1 MSLYSPCL
9 PHTCSLKL
17 ECCLGRVLALRSF
30 FEFSP
35 PSPSIFSSQLQQSY
49 RRAFILELMKGF
61 NRKHHKMNEP
71 EAEVRR
77 IFELAWPGSIAGRK
91 LGEITEKKMAGKWD
105 IENGARPGP
114 ASRLKKVSPPV
125 DFSPPPY
132 VVDPTS
138 TPDTNLAPR
147 GKAVIFDAKNYE
159 KTQNHAINQLK
170 ITSF

>member
-1 MSLYSPCL
+1 
-9 PHTCSLKL
+9 
-17 ECCLGRVLALRSF
+17 
-30 FEFSP
+30 
-35 PSPSIFSSQLQQSY
+35 
-49 RRAFILELMKGF
+49 MKGF

-114 ASRLKKVSPPV
+114 ASRPKKVSPP
-125 DFSPPPY
+125 
-132 VVDPTS
+132 VDPTS

>member
-1 MSLYSPCL
+1 MSMYSPCL

-77 IFELAWPGSIAGRK
+77 IFERSWHGRAPL
-91 LGEITEKKMAGKWD
+91 LGESWAKSPKKKWRVNGISRMEPDRAQRAG
-105 IENGARPGP
+105 
-114 ASRLKKVSPPV
+114 LKKFPLPSIFRPPR
-125 DFSPPPY
+125 
-132 VVDPTS
+132 TS
-138 TPDTNLAPR
+138 SIQPQHLTPIWLHE
-147 GKAVIFDAKNYE
+147 E
-159 KTQNHAINQLK
+159 KQWFYSTQKTTKKPK
-170 ITSF
+170 ITM